1 MAPILLFSYHL
12 APEVARHIRD
22 MNPTTITLPNEL
34 SEAYLALLLHLHDEA
49 EQLAMVGTVACD
61 DIRSTAKEVMTVLR
75 ASNKRVEFL
84 TAITAADHYW
94 FSPHFAY
101 GVKELVDEYMQQVVC
116 TLRWAIIDALAQR
129 RGAGGEF

>member
-1 MAPILLFSYHL
+1 MYPASI
-12 APEVARHIRD
+12 A
-22 MNPTTITLPNEL
+22 LPDKL
-34 SEAYLALLLHLHDEA
+34 SKAYLALLLHLHDEA

-75 ASNKRVEFL
+75 ASNERVEFL

-101 GVKELVDEYMQQVVC
+101 GVKELVDEYMQEVVC
-116 TLRWAIIDALAQR
+116 TFRWAIVDALAQR
-129 RGAGGEF
+129 CGAACQFLDGKVFHVSYVMRLRLVHR